1 MKTVLLRIATQESA
15 PETPAHARKTQ
26 QGILSRQRLWAEN
39 LAYAKTGGVSQEN
52 RRSGFYPA
60 YLDALTGTVL
70 PSRYANG
77 DLAPIHVLDGLPPRW
92 VTERDPQGRVLKA
105 RPGIIAGFLRDG
117 RFYTRDEAAAL
128 TVH

>member
-1 MKTVLLRIATQESA
+1 MKTELLRIATQESVR
-15 PETPAHARKTQ
+15 ETPAHARKIQ

-52 RRSGFYPA
+52 RHSGFSPA

-70 PSRYANG
+70 PSRYSNG

-92 VTERDPQGRVLKA
+92 VRERDPQCRVLKA